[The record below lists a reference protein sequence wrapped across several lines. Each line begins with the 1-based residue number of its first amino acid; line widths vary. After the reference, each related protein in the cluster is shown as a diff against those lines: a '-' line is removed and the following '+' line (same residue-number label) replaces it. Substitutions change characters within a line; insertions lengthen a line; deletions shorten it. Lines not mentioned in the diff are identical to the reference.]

1 VPIWPLILA
10 ALLAPCAVLGA
21 GDSIYLAELVARS
34 RELRLSERP
43 EWRKLVHYEPDLLGS
58 RLHGLLDSPGFY
70 HSPQGKTSPQAELE
84 ATLASLFSDVEETPE
99 RQNPQCAFI
108 ARRTWLDEKLQF
120 DRRRLPLRDCPR
132 FREWHAALNA
142 QRLTLV
148 FASAYLNNPS
158 SMYGHTLLRI
168 DARDQDERTRL
179 LAYAVNSAAN
189 TDETNGLTFAIRGL
203 IGGYPG
209 TFSILPYYLKVREY
223 SDMENRDLWEYQLEL
238 APHELERVLRH
249 LWELLPA
256 YYQYFFFDENCSYHL
271 LGLLQVARAELEL
284 TAPFR
289 WWALPADTVRAIT
302 GQPGLVAST
311 VYRPANATIIG
322 ARLNNLSEEE
332 RSIAKNLSLGRAPS
346 GEALRGRPA
355 ERAAAVLETSH
366 DYVNYRR
373 ATGKQDVA
381 DPARLARELLVARS
395 RLEVPSQAPAIDPGT
410 RPDLGHRTSRAGFG
424 AGKRDGQAF
433 QQLELRP
440 TYHDVIDADAGYVR
454 GAQIEFFDMA
464 FRHYNHGATRVER
477 FVPVDILSLAPRDD
491 FFQPRSWRVSGGW
504 RRAFLKDGS
513 EPLVASLDGGAGAA
527 WSTRGRALFYALGE
541 SALRAHRSLEHGYGV
556 GAGARLGAL
565 VDPAPGWRL
574 HAYASGINYFL
585 GESEQPR
592 ALGLQQRF
600 AVGRDSALRLD
611 LERRREGGRHFNSAS
626 LSLQLY
632 F

>member
-1 VPIWPLILA
+1 MPIWPLILV
-10 ALLAPCAVLGA
+10 ALVAPFTAFGA
-21 GDSIYLAELVARS
+21 DDAYLAELVARS
-34 RELRLSERP
+34 RELRLAERP
-43 EWRKLVHYEPDLLGS
+43 EWRKLVHYEPDLIGS
-58 RLHGLLDSPGFY
+58 GLHGLLDNRGFY
-70 HSPQGKTSPQAELE
+70 NSPEGKTRPQAELE
-84 ATLASLFSDVEETPE
+84 ATLASFFSDVEETPE

-108 ARRTWLDEKLQF
+108 ARRAWLDEELRF
-120 DRRRLPLRDCPR
+120 DRGRLPLRACPR

-179 LAYAVNSAAN
+179 LAYAVNSAAI
-189 TDETNGLTFAIRGL
+189 TAETNGLTFAIQGL

-223 SDMENRDLWEYQLEL
+223 SDMENRDLWEYELEL
-238 APHELERVLRH
+238 APPELERVLLH

-256 YYQYFFFDENCSYHL
+256 YYQYYFFDENCSYHL
-271 LGLLQVARAELEL
+271 LGLLQVARPELEL
-284 TAPFR
+284 TRPFR
-289 WWALPADTVRAIT
+289 WWALPVDTVRAIT
-302 GQPGLVAST
+302 AVPGLVART

-332 RSIAKNLSLGRAPS
+332 RSIAKNLSLGRASS

-355 ERAAAVLETSH
+355 PRAAAVLETSY

-373 ATGKQDVA
+373 ATGRPDVA
-381 DPARLARELLVARS
+381 DPARLARELLVTRS
-395 RLEVPSQAPAIDPGT
+395 QMDVPSQAPVIDPGT
-410 RPDLGHRTSRAGFG
+410 RPDQGHRTSRAGLG
-424 AGKRDGQAF
+424 IGKRDGRAF
-433 QQLELRP
+433 QELELRP
-440 TYHDVIDADAGYVR
+440 SYHDVIDADAGYVR
-454 GAQIEFFDMA
+454 GAQIQFFDMA
-464 FRHYNHGATRVER
+464 FRHYDDRATRVER

-491 FFQPRSWRVSGGW
+491 FFQPRSWRVAGGW
-504 RRAFLKDGS
+504 HRSFLKDGS

-527 WSTRGRALFYALGE
+527 WSSRGHALFYTLGE
-541 SALRAHRSLEHGYGV
+541 AAMRAHHNLEHGYGI
-556 GAGARLGAL
+556 GAGGRVGAL
-565 VDPAPGWRL
+565 VDPAPRWRL

-585 GESEQPR
+585 GESGEPR

-611 LERRREGGRHFNSAS
+611 LERRREGGRHFDSAS